1 VRIKTTKGLF
11 LILLAFAGVF
21 GWTTHAYG
29 NGCHLSLRAMIK
41 TLRHS
46 PDFNNRARD
55 YANAYKFV
63 SDLRAE
69 GEIPVFFQRFD
80 ALTPEQQLTFATEF
94 LKLDEGQRIGAISRI
109 GILSR
114 AGDSQKI
121 DRMIKVISA
130 RSQTFGDLTS
140 SPLGGSTYEA
150 DALKASQAFAANPTE
165 ALDHIWRGAIRINV
179 ADANR
184 PVIAFGVHSMGAFQD
199 FLNQRARHHGTQ
211 VDGGTEMLDR
221 LAVDY
226 QKALDEPIPPGP
238 PDWAVQAHQQD
249 LEDAKFFGP
258 EYVRITDQM
267 GQKQLA
273 DMPPQYNGVQA
284 SAANW
289 RSMGFEINGRN
300 LIPFMIMHDEYV
312 GLSAAHN
319 GVVRARLPRGSYRGQ
334 AWDQSKVAAENG
346 LVPLGGKT
354 LFPKSWTEQ
363 DVSTAIANILKD
375 PKSVILDSK
384 KIGSNKMFYVVGTHN
399 GVRMAIGIIHGEV
412 KTAFPT
418 WRQVPPDSVGDGLA
432 EYAEARDRFRTV
444 LWRLNSSGKFSRR
457 ITEEDL
463 REMYLKKTPQPA
475 GLRDSEFELLRS
487 LASPG
492 AWVTRPDAGFCARA
506 NLPDSAFVQ
515 HAVTAL
521 LQAERLL
528 NDLDI

>member
-1 VRIKTTKGLF
+1 M
-11 LILLAFAGVF
+11 ILLAVAGVF

-29 NGCHLSLRAMIK
+29 NGCHLSLRALIK

-46 PDFNNRARD
+46 PDFKNRARD
-55 YANAYKFV
+55 YADAYKFV
-63 SDLRAE
+63 SELRAQ

-94 LKLDEGQRIGAISRI
+94 LKLGEGQRIGAISRI

-114 AGDSQKI
+114 AGDSKKL
-121 DRMIKVISA
+121 DRLIEVISA
-130 RSQTFGDLTS
+130 RSQTFDDLTS
-140 SPLGGSTYEA
+140 TLLRGSPYEG
-150 DALKASQAFAANPTE
+150 DALKAAGAFANHPTE
-165 ALDHIWRGAIRINV
+165 ALDHVWRGAVRINV

-184 PVIAFGVHSMGAFQD
+184 PVIAFGMHSIGAFQD

-211 VDGGTEMLDR
+211 VDGGIEVLDR

-238 PDWAVQAHQQD
+238 PEWALQAHQQD
-249 LEDAKFFGP
+249 LEDVKFFGP
-258 EYVRITDQM
+258 EYVHFADQI
-267 GQKQLA
+267 GQKRLA
-273 DMPPQYNGVQA
+273 AMPPQYNGVQA

-300 LIPFMIMHDEYV
+300 LIPFMILRDEYV

-319 GVVRARLPRGSYRGQ
+319 GVVQARLPRGSYRGQ

-363 DVSTAIANILKD
+363 DVSTAITNILKD
-375 PKSVILDSK
+375 PKSAILDSK
-384 KIGSNKMFYVVGTHN
+384 KIGTNKMFYVVGTHN
-399 GVRMAIGIIHGEV
+399 GVRMAVGIIHGEV

-418 WRQVPPDSVGDGLA
+418 WRQVPPDSVGEGLA
-432 EYAEARDRFRTV
+432 EYAEASDRFRTV
-444 LWRLNSSGKFSRR
+444 VGRLNSSGKFSRP

-463 REMYLKKTPQPA
+463 REMYLKKAPQPA
-475 GLRDSEFELLRS
+475 GLSVSEFELLRS
-487 LASPG
+487 LASP
-492 AWVTRPDAGFCARA
+492 ASWITRPDAGFCARA
-506 NLPDSAFVQ
+506 GLPDSAFVQ
-515 HAVTAL
+515 HAVTSL